1 MKKALFLLL
10 LLLLTLLCGCSAP
23 MAEPSALPYTQRTQL
38 TENELW
44 YRLLDENGNVVSD
57 MAYNRIRLTENFAV
71 CYFKK
76 DGIEQVR
83 VLDYSGKQLGTDYDS
98 VKQINYKDTAFLGKT
113 YYAAVSGGDDNP
125 RTYILNE
132 YGEPAVDL
140 PFNSYR

>member
-10 LLLLTLLCGCSAP
+10 LLLLTLLCGCSTS

-71 CYFKK
+71 
-76 DGIEQVR
+76 
-83 VLDYSGKQLGTDYDS
+83 
-98 VKQINYKDTAFLGKT
+98 
-113 YYAAVSGGDDNP
+113 
-125 RTYILNE
+125 
-132 YGEPAVDL
+132 
-140 PFNSYR
+140 

>member
-83 VLDYSGKQLGTDYDS
+83 VLDYSGKQLGMDYDS
-98 VKQINYKDTAFLGKT
+98 VKQINYKDTAFI
-113 YYAAVSGGDDNP
+113 AA
-125 RTYILNE
+125 IIK
-132 YGEPAVDL
+132 
-140 PFNSYR
+140 